1 MFGKFFDTSA
11 TEAFVR
17 QVVGDLRKSVPPGRV
32 DEKSNQRDK
41 RRSQLDTLIR
51 RRAETF
57 ASSVR
62 LNVYQKAKLS
72 PMLQEALTAAGYPDT
87 FSEPFAYD
95 VMKLV
100 AVASAEVR

>member
-17 QVVGDLRKSVPPGRV
+17 QVVDDLQKSIPPGRV
-32 DEKSNQRDK
+32 DEKSGQIDK
-41 RRSQLDTLIR
+41 RRSQLDALIR
-51 RRAETF
+51 RRADTLVS
-57 ASSVR
+57 AAR

-72 PMLQEALTAAGYPDT
+72 PMLQEALATAGYPVT

-100 AVASAEVR
+100 AVASTEVR

>member
-17 QVVGDLRKSVPPGRV
+17 QVVDDLQKSIPPARV
-32 DEKSNQRDK
+32 DEKSNQIDK
-41 RRSQLDTLIR
+41 RRSQLDMLIR
-51 RRAETF
+51 RRAD
-57 ASSVR
+57 ALVSAAR

-100 AVASAEVR
+100 AVASTEVH